1 MKDTMTM
8 VFGLTANLD
17 LVNEICEYLKI
28 KPGKISVS
36 HFADGEILVEPE
48 ESVRGKRVYLVQS
61 SCKPTTEHLME
72 ILIAVDAFRR
82 ASAREITC
90 IMPYFGYARQDRKAR
105 PRQPITSKLVADLI
119 STAGAD
125 RVVMFDLHAA
135 QIQGFFNCPTDNL
148 TTIPMMGAYFKR
160 HPKIKLKNT
169 VVVSPDH
176 GGTTRAR
183 TLAEILEVPL
193 AIVDKRR
200 PQANVAVANDV
211 IGDVAGKDC
220 IVVDDICDTGGSLVA
235 SCDIL
240 KDKGAKDIYVA
251 IAHPVFSGNAVEKI
265 HNSCIKE
272 MVVSNTIPLSE
283 EAKKYKK
290 IKVVSVGKLLAGLI
304 DAISNNTPVSE
315 IYNFKDHSF
324 DF

>member
-17 LVNEICEYLKI
+17 LVNEICDYLKI

-72 ILIAVDAFRR
+72 VLIAVDAFRR

-148 TTIPMMGAYFKR
+148 TTIPMMGAYFRR
-160 HPKIKLKNT
+160 HPRIKMKNT

-183 TLAEILEVPL
+183 SLAEILGVPL

-200 PQANVAVANDV
+200 PQANVAIANDV
-211 IGDVAGKDC
+211 IGDVVGKDC

-240 KDKGAKDIYVA
+240 KEKGAKNIYVA
-251 IAHPVFSGNAVEKI
+251 IAHPVFSGNAAEKI
-265 HNSCIKE
+265 QNSCIKE

-283 EAKKYKK
+283 EAKAVKK

-304 DAISNNTPVSE
+304 DAISNNTPVSD